1 MTLCG
6 TPAYIAPELVS
17 AKGGKI
23 LTNGYAMDWWN
34 LGIVLFELM
43 CGSTPFSDTDRKQM
57 YRMIENAPVKFPNP
71 KNKKI
76 RISDMGRDFIRKL
89 LDKNPATRLGSK

>member
-76 RISDMGRDFIRKL
+76 RISDTGRDFIRKL